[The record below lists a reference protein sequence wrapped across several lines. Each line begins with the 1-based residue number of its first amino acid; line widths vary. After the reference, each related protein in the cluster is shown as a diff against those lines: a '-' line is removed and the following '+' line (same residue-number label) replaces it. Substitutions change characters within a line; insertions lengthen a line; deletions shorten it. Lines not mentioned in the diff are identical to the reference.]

1 MKSFE
6 EFKAEVMKWMQE
18 KAKEQEYILSEGQNY
33 KVNQQLD
40 YVSLGKK
47 QNPSCQ
53 PVVYVQDMYIT
64 YHKEME
70 KGDFSEKDIV
80 KILLEEFWDM
90 LTSHLKIAQNMAD
103 ELSDAEK
110 VKDMFICQLV
120 NADRNKA
127 MLRDLPHRDY
137 LDLAIIYRIMF
148 ADGGSAVV
156 TNDMAEVLGMKE
168 EELYLMARKNLNRIL
183 PIMET
188 RVGVDDVE
196 MIFLTNASNLFGAA
210 TIMDTEKLEQIAE
223 KYGTD
228 LYIMPASIHEL
239 VITPVNWNRETLEVA
254 LWEANRS
261 VIQPEIYLSDTLY
274 RYDRATRTVR
284 IA

>member
-18 KAKEQEYILSEGQNY
+18 KAKEQDYILSKGQNY

-53 PVVYVQDMYIT
+53 PMVYVQDMYIT
-64 YHKEME
+64 YHEEME

-110 VKDMFICQLV
+110 VKDMIICQLV

>member
-1 MKSFE
+1 MEENMKSFE

-110 VKDMFICQLV
+110 VKDMIICQLV

-168 EELYLMARKNLNRIL
+168 ELYLMAR
-183 PIMET
+183 
-188 RVGVDDVE
+188 
-196 MIFLTNASNLFGAA
+196 
-210 TIMDTEKLEQIAE
+210 
-223 KYGTD
+223 
-228 LYIMPASIHEL
+228 
-239 VITPVNWNRETLEVA
+239 
-254 LWEANRS
+254 
-261 VIQPEIYLSDTLY
+261 
-274 RYDRATRTVR
+274 
-284 IA
+284 

>member
-1 MKSFE
+1 MRSYE
-6 EFKAEVMKWMQE
+6 VFKVEVTKWMQK
-18 KAKEQEYILSEGQNY
+18 KAKEQDFILTEGQNY
-33 KVNQQLD
+33 KCNQKLD
-40 YVSLGKK
+40 YISLGKK
-47 QNPSCQ
+47 QNSSFQ

-110 VKDMFICQLV
+110 VKDMIICQLV

>member
-110 VKDMFICQLV
+110 VKDMIICQLV

-156 TNDMAEVLGMKE
+156 TNDMAEVLGMK

>member
-6 EFKAEVMKWMQE
+6 EFKTEVMKWMQE
-18 KAKEQEYILSEGQNY
+18 KAKEQDYILSKGQNY

-53 PVVYVQDMYIT
+53 PMVYVQDMYIT
-64 YHKEME
+64 YHEEME

-110 VKDMFICQLV
+110 VKDMIICQLV